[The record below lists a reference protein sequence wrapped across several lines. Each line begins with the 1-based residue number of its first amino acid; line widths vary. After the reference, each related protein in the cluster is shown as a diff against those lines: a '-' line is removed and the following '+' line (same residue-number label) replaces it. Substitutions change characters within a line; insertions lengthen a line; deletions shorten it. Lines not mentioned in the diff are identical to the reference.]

1 MKCVCK
7 YDSKRDLKEVTPGMS
22 IDIVEVV
29 ATGVVAPVA
38 KDSLYNALDD
48 ISKVGKRVRDI
59 FDAYEAA
66 GDLNAAV
73 AAARTAAEKS
83 GSETV

>member
-1 MKCVCK
+1 MTCICK
-7 YDSKRDLKEVTPGMS
+7 YDPKRDLKEVVPGMS
-22 IDIVEVV
+22 IDIAEVV

-48 ISKVGKRVRDI
+48 INKVGKRVRDI

-73 AAARTAAEKS
+73 AAARTAAENS
-83 GSETV
+83 SSETV

>member
-1 MKCVCK
+1 MDCVCK
-7 YDSKRDLKEVTPGMS
+7 FDLDQDLKEVRPGMS
-22 IDIVEVV
+22 IDIDEVV
-29 ATGVVAPVA
+29 RTGVVAPVA

-48 ISKVGKRVRDI
+48 INKVGRRVRDI

-73 AAARTAAEKS
+73 SAARSAAEK
-83 GSETV
+83 GSTETV